1 MRRIRIF
8 DTTLRDGEQTPG
20 VNLNIQEKVDI
31 AKQLARLGVDVIE
44 PGFPLT
50 SPGDFEAVQRIARE
64 VEGPYICGFS
74 RAIIRDID
82 ETWKAIKDAQKKCFH
97 IFISSSDIQIKHQLG
112 KTEKDVLEIVKSTV
126 YHAKQYTDEVEY
138 SPMDASRTRLEFLY
152 EVIEAA
158 IDNGATVINIP
169 DTVGYATPIE
179 FGELIQKIR
188 KNVRNIDKAIISV
201 HCHNDLGM
209 AVANSIVA
217 AMNGAQQIECTING
231 VGERAGNAALE
242 EVVTHIAARKDY
254 LGFET
259 GIDLSQLYKTS
270 KIVSRYMGIPIPV
283 NKPIVGKNVFT
294 HESGIHQDGVLKE
307 RSTYEVIDPRLV
319 GRDDSVILLG
329 KHSGRHAL
337 KVEAEKLGYDL
348 DEERLNKLF
357 NDFKKL
363 TDVKKNVTTADLES
377 LIIESAAKA
386 VEEAYVLEKI
396 RVVSGN
402 IETPSAK
409 VVIKDSK
416 GNLLEAEQTGNGP
429 VDAVFKAI
437 NSVIKETENLTL
449 YKYSVSAVT
458 EEMESLGEVSVTLRE
473 KEKLYTGIGTHT
485 DIITSSAIAYIDAI
499 NKAIAANARA
509 QKN

>member
-1 MRRIRIF
+1 M
-8 DTTLRDGEQTPG
+8 
-20 VNLNIQEKVDI
+20 
-31 AKQLARLGVDVIE
+31 
-44 PGFPLT
+44 
-50 SPGDFEAVQRIARE
+50 
-64 VEGPYICGFS
+64 
-74 RAIIRDID
+74 
-82 ETWKAIKDAQKKCFH
+82 
-97 IFISSSDIQIKHQLG
+97 
-112 KTEKDVLEIVKSTV
+112 
-126 YHAKQYTDEVEY
+126 
-138 SPMDASRTRLEFLY
+138 
-152 EVIEAA
+152 VIEAA

-449 YKYSVSAVT
+449 YKYSVSAVN
-458 EEMESLGEVSVTLRE
+458 GRNGV
-473 KEKLYTGIGTHT
+473 IG
-485 DIITSSAIAYIDAI
+485 
-499 NKAIAANARA
+499 
-509 QKN
+509 

>member
-283 NKPIVGKNVFT
+283 NKPIVGKMC
-294 HESGIHQDGVLKE
+294 
-307 RSTYEVIDPRLV
+307 
-319 GRDDSVILLG
+319 LLM
-329 KHSGRHAL
+329 SR
-337 KVEAEKLGYDL
+337 EY
-348 DEERLNKLF
+348 
-357 NDFKKL
+357 
-363 TDVKKNVTTADLES
+363 
-377 LIIESAAKA
+377 
-386 VEEAYVLEKI
+386 I
-396 RVVSGN
+396 RTVS
-402 IETPSAK
+402 
-409 VVIKDSK
+409 
-416 GNLLEAEQTGNGP
+416 
-429 VDAVFKAI
+429 
-437 NSVIKETENLTL
+437 
-449 YKYSVSAVT
+449 
-458 EEMESLGEVSVTLRE
+458 
-473 KEKLYTGIGTHT
+473 
-485 DIITSSAIAYIDAI
+485 
-499 NKAIAANARA
+499 
-509 QKN
+509 

>member
-1 MRRIRIF
+1 
-8 DTTLRDGEQTPG
+8 
-20 VNLNIQEKVDI
+20 
-31 AKQLARLGVDVIE
+31 VDVIE

-337 KVEAEKLGYDL
+337 KVEAEKCLMIL
-348 DEERLNKLF
+348 K
-357 NDFKKL
+357 
-363 TDVKKNVTTADLES
+363 S
-377 LIIESAAKA
+377 L
-386 VEEAYVLEKI
+386 
-396 RVVSGN
+396 
-402 IETPSAK
+402 P
-409 VVIKDSK
+409 
-416 GNLLEAEQTGNGP
+416 
-429 VDAVFKAI
+429 
-437 NSVIKETENLTL
+437 TL
-449 YKYSVSAVT
+449 KR
-458 EEMESLGEVSVTLRE
+458 M
-473 KEKLYTGIGTHT
+473 
-485 DIITSSAIAYIDAI
+485 
-499 NKAIAANARA
+499 
-509 QKN
+509 

>member
-1 MRRIRIF
+1 MEKIRIF

-64 VEGPYICGFS
+64 IEGPYICGFS
-74 RAIIRDID
+74 RAIIKDID
-82 ETWKAIKDAQKKCFH
+82 ETWKAVKDAHKKCFH

-112 KTEKDVLEIVKSTV
+112 KSEKDVLDIVKSTV

-138 SPMDASRTRLEFLY
+138 SPMDASRTRIEFLY

-158 IDNGATVINIP
+158 IENGATIINIP
-169 DTVGYATPIE
+169 DTVGYSTPIE
-179 FGELIQKIR
+179 FGELIKSVR
-188 KNVRNIDKAIISV
+188 SNVRNIDKAIISV

-209 AVANSIVA
+209 AAANSIVA
-217 AMNGAQQIECTING
+217 AMNGAKQIECTING
-231 VGERAGNAALE
+231 LGERAGNASLE
-242 EVVTHIAARKDY
+242 EVVMHIEARKSY
-254 LGFET
+254 LGIET
-259 GIDLSQLYKTS
+259 GIDVSQLYKTS
-270 KIVSRYMGIPIPV
+270 KIVSRYMGIPIPI

-307 RSTYEVIDPRLV
+307 RSTYEVIDPKVV
-319 GRDDSVILLG
+319 GRHDGGIILG

-337 KVEAEKLGYDL
+337 KMEAQKMGYEL
-348 DEERLNKLF
+348 DDERLNRLF
-357 NDFKKL
+357 SDFKKL
-363 TDVKKNVTTADLES
+363 TDSKKNITTADLEA
-377 LIIESAAKA
+377 LIIEPIAKA
-386 VEEAYVLEKI
+386 VEETYTLEKI
-396 RVVSGN
+396 KVVSGN
-402 IETPSAK
+402 IDTPSAK
-409 VVIKDSK
+409 VVIREAG
-416 GNLLEAEQTGNGP
+416 GNMIESEQNGNGP

-437 NSVIKETENLTL
+437 NSVINESDNLIL

-458 EEMESLGEVSVTLRE
+458 EEMDSLGEASVTL
-473 KEKLYTGIGTHT
+473 KDNEKLYTGIGTHT

-499 NKAIAANARA
+499 NKSISAKMRR
-509 QKN
+509 